1 MKFFKTIAVSFL
13 VAGLLAIAQ
22 HHHDD
27 FDGHDDCPVCA
38 LVQDGLEFNDF
49 TPQVT
54 VFWAVLFVLTGACG
68 TRRADSHFNLYRP
81 RGPPAFFA

>member
-38 LVQDGLEFNDF
+38 LVQGGLEFNDF
-49 TPQVT
+49 TPRVA
-54 VFWAVLFVLTGACG
+54 VFWTVLFTLVGVCSV
-68 TRRADSHFNLYRP
+68 RKADSHFLFYKP
-81 RGPPAFFA
+81 RGPPVISG

>member
-1 MKFFKTIAVSFL
+1 MKLFKTIVVSFM

-27 FDGHDDCPVCA
+27 FDEHDECPVCA

-49 TPQVT
+49 TPQVA
-54 VFWAVLFVLTGACG
+54 VFWTVLFALAGVCC
-68 TRRADSHFNLYRP
+68 TRKAVSHFHFYRP
-81 RGPPAFFA
+81 RGPPALLA